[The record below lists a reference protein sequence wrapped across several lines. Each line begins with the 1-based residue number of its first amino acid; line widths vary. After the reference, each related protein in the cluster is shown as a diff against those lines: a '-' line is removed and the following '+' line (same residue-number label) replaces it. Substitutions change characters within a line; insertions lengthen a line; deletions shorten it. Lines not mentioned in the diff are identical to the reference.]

1 MVGYSAVI
9 DGPAIVSIYPPL
21 PPPPTAPLP
30 PPTPS
35 FLHRCINLHAIF
47 QKEAQKKQNKT
58 SNGNVLKNDSQYPL
72 AIEARNFP
80 LLNTAG
86 EIDAESR
93 REGGGEREGG
103 REELRQAGDVPALL
117 SLLTFIAARL

>member
-1 MVGYSAVI
+1 MVVYSAVI
-9 DGPAIVSIYPPL
+9 DGPAIVSIYPLL
-21 PPPPTAPLP
+21 PPP

-93 REGGGEREGG
+93 REGGGEGGREGG
-103 REELRQAGDVPALL
+103 RSYDRRETCQRCFL
-117 SLLTFIAARL
+117 F